1 MESNNLPKAQ
11 CWQDFE
17 DVIEAGINRVIL
29 FGPTGTGKT
38 YGGLTMGINEAGSHR
53 LICSEEMTSA
63 DVTGSWM
70 PNANGGFE
78 YLLGYASK
86 AWMGNGTKGARLV
99 IDECDKASGD
109 VSSLLLAMTDS
120 EASATMELPTGEVIR
135 PLDGFSVVMTS
146 NIEHPDDLP
155 VALRDRFPV
164 ALEINAPHPN
174 ALMTLP
180 ERLRVV
186 ASAVITAEP
195 DRRASIRAFY
205 AFATLEAR
213 VGTERASRL
222 AFGEYRG
229 EAVLDALKATEVA

>member
-1 MESNNLPKAQ
+1 MDSNAIPMPQ

-17 DVIEAGINRVIL
+17 DVLSAGINRIIL
-29 FGPTGTGKT
+29 FGATGTGKT

-53 LICSEEMTSA
+53 LICSEEMTA
-63 DVTGSWM
+63 NDVTGGWM
-70 PNANGGFE
+70 PNEKGGFD
-78 YLLGYASK
+78 YLTGFATK
-86 AWMGNGTKGARLV
+86 AWQGNGTVGARLV
-99 IDECDKASGD
+99 VDECDKASGD
-109 VSSLLLAMTDS
+109 VGSLLLAMLDS
-120 EASATMELPTGEVIR
+120 EASATLELPTGEVIK
-135 PLDGFSVVMTS
+135 PLAGFSAVMTS

-195 DRRASIRAFY
+195 ERRASIRAFY
-205 AFATLEAR
+205 AFATLEKTMT
-213 VGTERASRL
+213 TERAASL

-229 EAVLDALKATEVA
+229 EAVVDALRAMA